1 MVEVE
6 VGGLLVHL
14 AEEGEALA
22 GQMLQELVVGGQLT
36 VGVTVGAMVG
46 VKVGQD

>member
-14 AEEGEALA
+14 AEEGEASA
-22 GQMLQELVVGGQLT
+22 VQMLQESVVGGQLT
-36 VGVTVGAMVG
+36 VGVMVG
-46 VKVGQD
+46 VMVGQD